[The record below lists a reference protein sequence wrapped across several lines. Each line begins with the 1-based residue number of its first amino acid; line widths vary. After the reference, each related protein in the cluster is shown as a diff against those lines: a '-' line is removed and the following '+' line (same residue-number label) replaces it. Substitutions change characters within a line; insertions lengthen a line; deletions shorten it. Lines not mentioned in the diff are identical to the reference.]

1 MLDVKN
7 SRRRCI
13 MFTVRS
19 AEPGDV
25 SAMAELLREMDQ
37 FYEETITEP
46 ATTKTD
52 QINSVLFADPP
63 LAYAILAWDGSN
75 LVGMAAYSFLWPA
88 ALTTKSLY
96 LKELYVSKS
105 YRRHGAGKLLMEYV
119 LKTAIDIDCSRV
131 EWTADEDNA
140 EAQRFYR
147 KLGFSASPAKIFYR
161 VEGGIERQ

>member
-1 MLDVKN
+1 
-7 SRRRCI
+7 

-25 SAMAELLREMDQ
+25 AAMAELFREMDE
-37 FYEETITEP
+37 FYGETITEP
-46 ATTKTD
+46 ATTKID

-105 YRRHGAGKLLMEYV
+105 YRRHGIGKLLMEHV
-119 LKTAIDIDCSRV
+119 FKAAIDTDCSRV
-131 EWTADEDNA
+131 EWTTDDNTT

-147 KLGFSASPAKIFYR
+147 KLGFPANSSKTFYR
-161 VEGGIERQ
+161 VEGGELLSSLSSPSTT

>member
-1 MLDVKN
+1 
-7 SRRRCI
+7 

-25 SAMAELLREMDQ
+25 AAMAELFHEMDE
-37 FYEETITEP
+37 FYGETATES
-46 ATTKTD
+46 ADAKVN

-105 YRRHGAGKLLMEYV
+105 YRRRGIGKLLMEHL
-119 LKTAIDIDCSRV
+119 LKVAVDTDCSRV
-131 EWTADEDNA
+131 EWTTDEDNT
-140 EAQRFYR
+140 EAQRFYQ
-147 KLGFSASPAKIFYR
+147 KLGAPTDTSKIFYR
-161 VEGGIERQ
+161 VESRVLSIFDRV

>member
-1 MLDVKN
+1 
-7 SRRRCI
+7 

-25 SAMAELLREMDQ
+25 AAMAELFREMDE
-37 FYEETITEP
+37 FYGETITEP
-46 ATTKTD
+46 ATTKID

-88 ALTTKSLY
+88 ALTTKSLC
-96 LKELYVSKS
+96 LKELYVSKN
-105 YRRHGAGKLLMEYV
+105 YRRHGIGKLLMEYV
-119 LKTAIDIDCSRV
+119 FKAAIDTDCSRV
-131 EWTADEDNA
+131 EWTTDEDNA

-147 KLGFSASPAKIFYR
+147 KLGFPANPSKTFYR
-161 VEGGIERQ
+161 VEGGELLSSLSSPSTA

>member
-1 MLDVKN
+1 
-7 SRRRCI
+7 

-25 SAMAELLREMDQ
+25 AAMAELFREMDE
-37 FYEETITEP
+37 FYGEAITES
-46 ATTKTD
+46 ATTKID

-63 LAYAILAWDGSN
+63 LAFAILAWDGSN
-75 LVGMAAYSFLWPA
+75 LAGMAAYSFLWPA

-105 YRRHGAGKLLMEYV
+105 YRRHGIGKLLMEYV
-119 LKTAIDIDCSRV
+119 LKAAIDTDCSRV
-131 EWTADEDNA
+131 EWTTDEDNT
-140 EAQRFYR
+140 EAQHFYR

-161 VEGGIERQ
+161 VEGGTRRQ